1 LASRPTV
8 HFGYGFF
15 RLFGIR
21 ERRFRAPAAICGP
34 LQSAYNAIEKKG
46 PAGTESVEKGIP
58 QIE

>member
-34 LQSAYNAIEKKG
+34 LQSAYNAIEKRASRNG
-46 PAGTESVEKGIP
+46 EREKGIP
-58 QIE
+58 QNE